1 MEIFPR
7 ISEAKTAKESW
18 DTLQEEFRGS
28 EKVRTI
34 KLQSLRRA
42 LGNIQMKESE
52 TAREYYS
59 RIKEL
64 VNKLRSYGENI
75 SDEKIVQKILI
86 SLMKRSL
93 SKLLLSLRRVRI

>member
-93 SKLLLSLRRVRI
+93 SKLLLSLRRERI

>member
-59 RIKEL
+59 RIKEP

-93 SKLLLSLRRVRI
+93 CKLLLSLRRERI